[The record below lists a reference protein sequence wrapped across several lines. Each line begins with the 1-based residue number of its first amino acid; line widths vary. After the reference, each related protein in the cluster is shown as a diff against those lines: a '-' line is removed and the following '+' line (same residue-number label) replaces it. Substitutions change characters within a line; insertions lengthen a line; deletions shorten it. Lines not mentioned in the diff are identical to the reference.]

1 MLPKLLELVRRYEAK
16 PNKVNW
22 DHLYDLMFTRRN
34 LKLVDTVC
42 HIKQEHELD
51 IDDRDVLL

>member
-1 MLPKLLELVRRYEAK
+1 MLPKMLELIRDHENR
-16 PNKVNW
+16 PQIVNW
-22 DHLYDLMFTRRN
+22 NYLYDLMFTRRN

-51 IDDRDVLL
+51 IVDRDVLL